1 MIALSDRALDHLRG
15 VVRESAVPAIE
26 WPPRYRGGRE
36 LGRGGMGVVYR
47 VHDVELARDVALKV
61 LSDELGEQ
69 TSAGWAERMLRE
81 ARILARLEHPGIVPV
96 HDVGVLPDGRRYYTM
111 KRVEGRRLD
120 HYCQDEPSLNA
131 RLRLF
136 LRVCEA
142 VSFAHAQRVVHR
154 DLKPSNIMV
163 GPFGEVLVM
172 DWGIAKVR
180 RRGGDSDRDSG
191 AERAARSNE
200 VAAGRPS
207 EAGPARVAEPA
218 TTVAFEGP
226 PGVDP
231 IADSGILI
239 VTRPGAV
246 LGTPGYMAPE
256 QERGDRTA
264 VDERSDIYSLG
275 VVLREISR
283 DGDPAAPARLAAI
296 AAHAMSEDPDDRY
309 PTVEALRSDVSRFL
323 DGEPVSVYRE
333 TLYERG
339 ARFGARHAAAITLLA
354 VYLLVRILILLFS
367 GA

>member
-15 VVRESAVPAIE
+15 VVRASPVPAIE

-111 KRVEGRRLD
+111 KLVEGRRLD

-180 RRGGDSDRDSG
+180 RRESDSDVASELERS
-191 AERAARSNE
+191 ARAAE
-200 VAAGRPS
+200 V
-207 EAGPARVAEPA
+207 PARSAEPA
-218 TTVAFEGP
+218 TTVVFEGP

-231 IADSGILI
+231 IEDSGILV

-256 QERGDRTA
+256 QERGDRAA

-275 VVLREISR
+275 VVLREIGR
-283 DGDPAAPARLAAI
+283 DADPVAPARLSAI
-296 AAHAMSEDPDDRY
+296 AAHAMSEEPGDRY
-309 PTVEALRSDVSRFL
+309 PSVEAFRADVSRFL

-339 ARFGARHAAAITLLA
+339 ARFGTRHAAAITLLA